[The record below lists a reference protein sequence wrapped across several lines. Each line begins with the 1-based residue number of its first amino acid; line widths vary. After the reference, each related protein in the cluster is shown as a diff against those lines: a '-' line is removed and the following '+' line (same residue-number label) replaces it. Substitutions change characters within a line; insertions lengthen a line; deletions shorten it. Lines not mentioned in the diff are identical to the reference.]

1 MPRRRHHR
9 VKKRLPL
16 LPLVGLG
23 IGASRGIYDALDH
36 NWSNA
41 QSHPDW
47 VLNGLG
53 VSLVGYDFINRKTN
67 FSDAA
72 YTYGL
77 ALVGYVAHKFLNY
90 LGINR
95 YMPDRLAL

>member
-1 MPRRRHHR
+1 MPRRHHR

-41 QSHPDW
+41 KAHPEW

-53 VSLVGYDFINRKTN
+53 VAFVGYDYINKKTN
-67 FSDAA
+67 FSDAF
-72 YTYGL
+72 YTYGF
-77 ALVGYVAHKFLNY
+77 ALVGYIAHRFLTY

-95 YMPDRLAL
+95 HMPDGISL

>member
-23 IGASRGIYDALDH
+23 IGASRGVYDALDH

-41 QSHPDW
+41 KTHPDW

-67 FSDAA
+67 FTDAL

-77 ALVGYVAHKFLNY
+77 TLVGYVAHKFLNY
-90 LGINR
+90 IGVNR